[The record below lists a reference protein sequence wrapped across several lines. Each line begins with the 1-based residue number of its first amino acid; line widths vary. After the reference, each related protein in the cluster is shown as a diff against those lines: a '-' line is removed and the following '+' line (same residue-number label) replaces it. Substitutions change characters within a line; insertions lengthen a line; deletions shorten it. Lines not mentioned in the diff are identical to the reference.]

1 MQRCSSQVAWQR
13 PAAAQRVESS
23 HTLWR
28 HAVDEVA
35 ASKERQES
43 AMPHLQLEVVQGWL
57 EQEDVDR
64 ANITGG
70 NLAAAIDSE

>member
-43 AMPHLQLEVVQGWL
+43 AMPHLQLGVVQGWL
-57 EQEDVDR
+57 GQEDGSH
-64 ANITGG
+64 ANM
-70 NLAAAIDSE
+70 NRWQLDPAIDSE